1 MRPRFT
7 DGSELSRWPRL
18 HSTSRFNTACPVH
31 AWLSLVTFDIRK
43 PKSLGDLQLAP
54 NEATKRSS
62 TAGPSEQV
70 LVSEN
75 DRRALKVLRPR
86 ARDPLWAFGSLAVGI
101 TAGPLLE
108 IGAAPQL

>member
-43 PKSLGDLQLAP
+43 PKSLGDLQSAP
-54 NEATKRSS
+54 NESNKAQLD
-62 TAGPSEQV
+62 QV

-86 ARDPLWAFGSLAVGI
+86 ARDPVWAFGSLAVGI
-101 TAGPLLE
+101 TAGPVLE